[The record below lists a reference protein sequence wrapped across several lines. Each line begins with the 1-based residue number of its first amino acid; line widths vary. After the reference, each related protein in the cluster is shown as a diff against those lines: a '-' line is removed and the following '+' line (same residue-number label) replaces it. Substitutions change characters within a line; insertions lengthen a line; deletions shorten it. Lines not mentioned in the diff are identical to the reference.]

1 MTQFPSIILNSW
13 RYTLKSSSYF
23 NKSKF
28 LSTWCNISSTC
39 WRDSHNSIQA
49 SECWVTKKLDFSKL
63 QRNKWPMVSLSL
75 WCKVSPTLPISSL
88 LEWLHIFFNLIT
100 AEHCRKTPQLV
111 WICAT
116 RKLLYLKVNSFTL
129 HGTCSGQPLKTWVEV
144 IRNNYGSLPRW
155 PPTMKNRVLQTI
167 SAIKPAKKQ
176 NNLKQKNWYKR
187 INFET
192 LVLTSNI
199 PSYLLFSAGLMDHVE
214 VSKGGGTDGGGRS
227 P

>member
-1 MTQFPSIILNSW
+1 
-13 RYTLKSSSYF
+13 
-23 NKSKF
+23 
-28 LSTWCNISSTC
+28 
-39 WRDSHNSIQA
+39 
-49 SECWVTKKLDFSKL
+49 
-63 QRNKWPMVSLSL
+63 
-75 WCKVSPTLPISSL
+75 
-88 LEWLHIFFNLIT
+88 
-100 AEHCRKTPQLV
+100 
-111 WICAT
+111 
-116 RKLLYLKVNSFTL
+116 
-129 HGTCSGQPLKTWVEV
+129 
-144 IRNNYGSLPRW
+144 
-155 PPTMKNRVLQTI
+155 MKNRVLQTI